1 MRALVTGASGM
12 LGARLVERLAAD
24 GWSVRALVR
33 EPQSAVWLE
42 ALGARVLTGDL

>member
-24 GWSVRALVR
+24 GWSVRASCASR
-33 EPQSAVWLE
+33 RARCGSRRSAPVW
-42 ALGARVLTGDL
+42 